1 MAGISGAPWRLM
13 ARRGGAALVYTEMV
27 SAAGLIRRQP
37 QTLRLMRALAGEG
50 PTALQLFGGDPE
62 TMGRAAASLA
72 GLPFALVDINM
83 GCPVRKVRRQG
94 AGSALLDDH
103 LRAAEVAA
111 AVVENAGLPVTAKL
125 RLGYGANEL
134 DELVPRLAAAGV
146 AAVCL
151 HARTVKQGFS
161 GAADW
166 EAIARL
172 KAWCPLP
179 VIGNGD
185 VRSARDAILMLERTG
200 CDAVM
205 IGRAALGDPW
215 IFGRAADLLAGRPPR
230 QVALDERRRALLDH
244 AEAALALGGEGQAMH
259 LLRISLMWYTKGL
272 PGVGGL
278 RRAAGMAADLASL
291 RALVDGYFAQF
302 KDRAA

>member
-1 MAGISGAPWRLM
+1 MAGVSGAPWRLM

-37 QTLRLMRALAGEG
+37 QTMRLMRTLAGEE
-50 PTALQLFGGDPE
+50 PVAVQLFGGDPE
-62 TMGRAAASLA
+62 VMGRGAAALA
-72 GLPFALVDINM
+72 GWPFALVDINM

-103 LRAAEVAA
+103 LRAAEVVA
-111 AVVENAGLPVTAKL
+111 AVVANTSLPVTVKV
-125 RLGYGANEL
+125 RLGYSANEL
-134 DELVPRLAAAGV
+134 DELVPRLAAAG
-146 AAVCL
+146 AQAVCL
-151 HARTVKQGFS
+151 HARTVKQGFA

-166 EAIARL
+166 ETIARL

-185 VRSARDAILMLERTG
+185 VRSARDAIFMLERTG

-215 IFGRAADLLAGRPPR
+215 IFGRAADLLAGRAPR
-230 QVALDERRRALLDH
+230 QVGLAERRQALMDH
-244 AEAALALGGEGQAMH
+244 AAAAFSLGGEGHAMH

-278 RRAAGMAADLASL
+278 RRAAGMAPDLASL
-291 RALVDGYFAQF
+291 QALVDDFFAQQSE
-302 KDRAA
+302 AAA